1 MDYIKKYRDVTI
13 IMWQLGYHSINP
25 GFEYALCE
33 SQKHCSCKGQA
44 KLCESQ
50 KHCSCKG
57 QAKLCESQKHCSC
70 KGQAKLL
77 LCYGNFIK
85 ANTQIIS
92 LIF

>member
-57 QAKLCESQKHCSC
+57 QAKL
-70 KGQAKLL
+70 L

>member
-1 MDYIKKYRDVTI
+1 MLQTYVFHKINGLHKTKYRDVTI

-25 GFEYALCE
+25 GFEYALYE

-44 KLCESQ
+44 KLF
-50 KHCSCKG
+50 
-57 QAKLCESQKHCSC
+57 
-70 KGQAKLL
+70 

-92 LIF
+92 LIY